1 MLTTILKRFD
11 GDLTEDG
18 LLPEDAE
25 DSEWLSITMKKYRGG
40 AHRLLPEDAET
51 TQISYDVSFQVKG
64 NWIHIQFHAC
74 EYRIP
79 AIKSTVKKWI
89 ARLNSRFLTQY
100 NKHVKSKDMPN
111 PYQPKPW
118 PLRKLTKSEQCDM
131 DLIDMIGAEAF
142 MNN

>member
-1 MLTTILKRFD
+1 MKDKKDLLFMLTTILKRFD

-25 DSEWLSITMKKYRGG
+25 
-40 AHRLLPEDAET
+40 T
-51 TQISYDVSFQVKG
+51 TQISSDVTFQVKG

-79 AIKSTVKKWI
+79 AIKSAVKKWI

-131 DLIDMIGAEAF
+131 DLIDMIGADAF